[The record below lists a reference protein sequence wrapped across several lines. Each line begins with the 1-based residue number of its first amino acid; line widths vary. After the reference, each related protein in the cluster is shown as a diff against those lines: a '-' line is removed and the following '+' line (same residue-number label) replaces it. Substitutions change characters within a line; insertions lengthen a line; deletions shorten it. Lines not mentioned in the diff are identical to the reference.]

1 MQEEQNAIPQGDSKP
16 KALIREEKLSIIAVT
31 LSMGWEFQ
39 IQDNGEYTYLVV
51 KNARDDEEL
60 FLEVDPMTDLPLL
73 SQLFAKSIKEG

>member
-1 MQEEQNAIPQGDSKP
+1 MEEQQVEIPQGDPKP
-16 KALIREEKLSIIAVT
+16 KALIREEKLSIKAVM

-60 FLEVDPMTDLPLL
+60 FLEVDPMTDLPSLAA
-73 SQLFAKSIKEG
+73 LFAKTLTEG

>member
-1 MQEEQNAIPQGDSKP
+1 MQEEQNAIPQRDSEP